1 MEHPAPLE
9 STAFPPVTREAI
21 VLTGPTAGGK
31 SRVAISIA
39 QQLNAEIISLDSIA
53 VYCGMD
59 IGTAKPSAD
68 ERRIVTHHL
77 IDVVCP
83 TKEFSAAQY
92 LTQAMQTVRDI
103 LDRGKRPLFVGGT
116 PMYLK
121 ALLYGFDPGPPA
133 DWNFR
138 RSIEEDLQ
146 THGQEALHRRLQ
158 QVDPLSAH
166 RLPPTD
172 VRRIT
177 RALEVAYLTG
187 IPLSHRQTQF
197 ERSAKDGAR
206 HVFAIAWPRETLHK
220 RIEARVSAMFE
231 MGLVAEV
238 RGLLEKHNSLSRT
251 AASAVGY
258 REVIEH
264 LTQAKPLA
272 TTAQEVVFHTRQ
284 LARRQETW
292 FRSLPMV
299 RSMPVTA
306 EQDLD
311 GVAEEIV
318 RRVSTE

>member
-9 STAFPPVTREAI
+9 STAFPPVTGEAI

-31 SRVAISIA
+31 SRVALRLA
-39 QQLNAEIISLDSIA
+39 ERLNAEIISLDSIA

-59 IGTAKPSAD
+59 IGTAKPTAD
-68 ERRIVTHHL
+68 ERKIVTHHL

-83 TKEFSAAQY
+83 TREFSAAQY
-92 LTQAMQTVRDI
+92 LSLAAASVRDI

-133 DWNFR
+133 DWEFR
-138 RSIEEDLQ
+138 RAIEEDIQ
-146 THGQEALHRRLQ
+146 IYGKEALHERLR

-166 RLPPTD
+166 RLPATD
-172 VRRIT
+172 TRRII

-187 IPLSHRQTQF
+187 VPLSHRQTQF
-197 ERSAKDGAR
+197 ERNGNDATRNA
-206 HVFAIAWPRETLHK
+206 FAIAWPRETLHA
-220 RIEARVSAMFE
+220 RIESRVNAMFE
-231 MGLVAEV
+231 VGLVEEV
-238 RGLLEKHNSLSRT
+238 QGLLDRHRALSRT

-264 LTQAKPLA
+264 LTQDKPIDA
-272 TTAQEVVFHTRQ
+272 TKQEVVFHTRQ

-292 FRSLPMV
+292 FRSLPML
-299 RSMPVTA
+299 RSMPVEGDT
-306 EQDLD
+306 DLD
-311 GVAEEIV
+311 RIAEEITSAFV
-318 RRVSTE
+318 C